1 MKTFAIAALA
11 ALASGIKLKDTAAG
25 EPVGPP
31 AGGPP
36 ADGPPAGGPP
46 QGPPEG
52 EEMPLP
58 SEVMDMIC
66 KGEAECAFD
75 SVFFVIDDNMNDNIE
90 VEEFSEVA
98 NAMADL
104 GDIAEEDAAGAIEE
118 FVEEAGEDG
127 ATRDEV
133 LGWLIEEGKAAM
145 EEHGLTEDQAKAIAY
160 DELRGILDYLVLRL
174 GEFDDQ
180 DFAALEAAAT
190 AATA

>member
-11 ALASGIKLKDTAAG
+11 ALASGLKLKDTT
-25 EPVGPP
+25 

-36 ADGPPAGGPP
+36 ATAGGPP

-52 EEMPLP
+52 EDMPLP
-58 SEVMDMIC
+58 SEIMDMIC
-66 KGEAECAFD
+66 EGDAECAFD
-75 SVFFVIDDNMNDNIE
+75 SVFFVIDDNVNGNIE

-104 GDIAEEDAAGAIEE
+104 GDIDQEDAAGAIEE
-118 FVEEAGEDG
+118 FVEEAGPDG

-133 LGWLIEEGKAAM
+133 LGWLIEEAEAAM
-145 EEHGLTEDQAKAIAY
+145 EEHGLSEDQAKAIAY
-160 DELRGILDYLVLRL
+160 DELRGVLDYLVLRI

-180 DFAALEAAAT
+180 DFAALEAAASTT
-190 AATA
+190 A